1 MNREEAAE
9 FTRKLLAR
17 AEINAF
23 PGKPKR
29 INNIPVFYF
38 EAALAAL
45 REMAERE
52 RGCDTCNKGKAH
64 FGDVLWAINKSGLA
78 VINIEGAQ
86 ANVQFDCCPMC
97 GKQLSGNPEQ
107 VKEGGE

>member
-1 MNREEAAE
+1 MNRQEAAE

-38 EAALAAL
+38 EAVLSAL
-45 REMAERE
+45 REKQQR
-52 RGCDTCNKGKAH
+52 GKAKWVH
-64 FGDVLWAINKSGLA
+64 PNFIDAHCSNCGETPEHESGSSVPLTTY
-78 VINIEGAQ
+78 
-86 ANVQFDCCPMC
+86 CPNC
-97 GKQLSGNPEQ
+97 GCEM
-107 VKEGGE
+107 EIDWGEEARHE